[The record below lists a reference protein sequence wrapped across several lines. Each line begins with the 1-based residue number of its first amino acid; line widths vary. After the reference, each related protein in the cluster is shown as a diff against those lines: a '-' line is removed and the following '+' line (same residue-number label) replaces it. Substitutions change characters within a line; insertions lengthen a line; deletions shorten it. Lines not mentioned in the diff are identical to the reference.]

1 MTGNEFWN
9 SLLTEKSWKLLHELR
24 KEHDFILIGGWAVY
38 LLTKQKKSK
47 DIDIVV
53 SLKELEKLKN
63 EDLRKNERLRK
74 YEIKRGDIDID
85 IYAEYYSRLAIP
97 TEDIN
102 NFTESIEG
110 FVTAIPELM
119 VLLKQSAFRER
130 EFSVK
135 GEKDKID
142 IVSLIFFTNI
152 DFKKYY
158 TLLQKYKMGDY
169 LGDLMNLLRGFKD
182 YNAVNLSP
190 REFKMKKNKILEEIR
205 KI

>member
-1 MTGNEFWN
+1 MADNEFWN
-9 SLLTEKSWKLLHELR
+9 SLLTEKSWKILQDLR
-24 KEHDFILIGGWAVY
+24 KEYNFILIGGWAVY

-47 DIDIVV
+47 DIDIVA
-53 SLKELEKLKN
+53 SLKELEKFKN
-63 EDLRKNERLRK
+63 EDLRKNERLKK

-85 IYAEYYSRLAIP
+85 IYTEYYSRLAIP

-102 NFTESIEG
+102 KFTEEVEG
-110 FVTAIPELM
+110 FVIAIPELM
-119 VLLKQSAFRER
+119 VLLKQAAFRER

-152 DFKKYY
+152 NFKKYY
-158 TLLQKYKMGDY
+158 GLLQKYKIQAY
-169 LGDLMNLLRGFKD
+169 LEDLMRLLKEFKD

-190 REFKMKKNKILEEIR
+190 REFKIKKNKILEELK